1 MVNIMTIIG
10 LGEGLAYARK
20 KQFSKDTAAAFAA
33 RCEIGLSTYKK
44 MEKGELSVG
53 LHHYY
58 KAGQVLGLESR
69 FHELFK
75 LEEDWFND

>member
-1 MVNIMTIIG
+1 MVNILSIKE
-10 LGEGLAYARK
+10 LGENLTSARK
-20 KQFSKDTAAAFAA
+20 KQFPQDTAAAFAA

-53 LHHYY
+53 LHNYY

-75 LEEDWFND
+75 LEEDWFNE

>member
-1 MVNIMTIIG
+1 MVNILMIKEIG
-10 LGEGLAYARK
+10 ESLAYTRK
-20 KQFSKDTAAAFAA
+20 KQFPQDTAAAFAA

-53 LHHYY
+53 LHNYY
-58 KAGQVLGLESR
+58 KASQVLGMESR

-75 LEEDWFND
+75 LEEDWFNE

>member
-1 MVNIMTIIG
+1 MTIKELGQG
-10 LGEGLAYARK
+10 LGSVRK
-20 KQFSKDTAAAFAA
+20 KQFPQDTAAAFAA

-53 LHHYY
+53 LHNYY
-58 KAGQVLGLESR
+58 KVGQVLGLASR

-75 LEEDWFND
+75 LEEDWFNE